1 MQYAVSTKAQYDN
14 MLNFLNQYL
23 KPNLLPLKM
32 TSFFKEVNFKFPT
45 NGH

>member
-1 MQYAVSTKAQYDN
+1 MQYAVSTKPQYN

-32 TSFFKEVNFKFPT
+32 TMSFFKEVNFKVPT
-45 NGH
+45 NGY